1 MKYIPALLLVLII
14 LVSGC
19 AGQQA
24 QTNQGAGQQQ
34 QAAPAQQVIAVG
46 SGFPGGWQ
54 AINTRTEDLSAIGAT
69 GTETWYKR
77 GDETIR
83 AHKSVF
89 SNPAGAKK
97 YFDLSKGYAYVTRED
112 FAAGDGAFI
121 DYDKPSGIEALVVY
135 AYKGSAQ
142 YTIFY
147 KNTPDETYKSKNLD
161 YEKALLKQAT
171 VALLS

>member
-1 MKYIPALLLVLII
+1 MKFPVWILFILVI

-19 AGQQA
+19 AGSGQQA
-24 QTNQGAGQQQ
+24 PSTKTIAQTV
-34 QAAPAQQVIAVG
+34 AAE
-46 SGFPGGWQ
+46 FPSGWQ
-54 AINTRTEDLSAIGAT
+54 VTNTRTEDLSTIGAT

-89 SNPAGAKK
+89 SNPADAKK
-97 YFDLSKGYAYVTRED
+97 YFDLSKGYTYVTRED

-121 DYDKPSGIEALVVY
+121 DYDRPSGIEALVVY
-135 AYKGSAQ
+135 AYAGNAQ

-147 KNTPDETYKSKNLD
+147 KNQPDETYKSKNLD
-161 YEKALLKQAT
+161 YEKGLLKQAT
-171 VALLS
+171 VALLD